1 MEDKRNGYDP
11 SEFEDE
17 ESQVEQ
23 NEKER
28 KSIVGYR
35 IVIIILAVILAALS
49 ALYFNIHRQQQ
60 RDYELLR
67 IDRDSIQND
76 LGHLIQEYDNLKLTN
91 DSMVVNLEK
100 ANELME
106 NLKQERRWNLAKIKQ
121 YEKEVGT
128 LRTIMKGYL
137 QQIDSLNKENR
148 RLADENIS
156 IKKTVSSITM
166 RAELAEEKAAELD
179 NIVRQGSV
187 LRARDINLVAL
198 NARSKEVTRVKTA
211 ERLRADFVLS
221 ANELATP
228 GDKRLYLRIIS
239 PDGYPLSTEEVPTFE
254 FEGERITYSAM
265 RDVDYQNDD
274 LGVSIFYNGSGFTA
288 GTYGVQVYCDGYL
301 IGSSEVALR

>member
-1 MEDKRNGYDP
+1 MEENRNGYNPADF
-11 SEFEDE
+11 EEDE
-17 ESQVEQ
+17 TELQQ

-60 RDYELLR
+60 HDYELLR

-76 LGHLIQEYDNLKLTN
+76 LGNLILEYDNLKITN
-91 DSMVVNLEK
+91 DSMAVNLEK

-106 NLKQERRWNLAKIKQ
+106 SLKQERRWNLAKIKQ

-198 NARSKEVTRVKTA
+198 NARSKEVSRVKTA

-239 PDGYPLSTEEVPTFE
+239 PDGYPLSTEQVPTFE
-254 FEGERITYSAM
+254 FEGERISYSAM
-265 RDVDYQNDD
+265 RDIDYQNDD
-274 LGVSIFYNGSGFTA
+274 LGVSIFFNGTGFIA
-288 GTYGVQVYCDGYL
+288 GTYSVQVYCDGYL
-301 IGSSEVALR
+301 IGSAEVVLR